1 MRGATPI
8 GVGLDELLD
17 LNATLTE
24 RIMLMAI
31 ELNITAEDV
40 ETLVK
45 DSLIKAGLGKVI
57 SDSVAKAL
65 SGYDSPVEKAIKQ
78 YMGEVAA
85 TLIRVKFAD
94 QITDAVRTAIEV
106 KVTAEMIDMTVNTAV
121 EKMAR
126 AAEDRY

>member
-1 MRGATPI
+1 
-8 GVGLDELLD
+8 
-17 LNATLTE
+17 
-24 RIMLMAI
+24 MAI